1 MSAVEVLLTVGKMD
15 ASLALLTTKDHHV
28 IELPTM
34 LLPENVKAGSIVK
47 MQVVQDVNEEEKER
61 SNFKN
66 VQAAILEKYGSS
78 RPSAPILKVINVTQT
93 GCILAWD
100 HLQLGSAKLKSLVL
114 YRQGVRSMVIPNP
127 FKVTTTKISGL
138 SIDSVYEFQLKLSTT
153 SGQFWSEKVKIHT
166 HKMTDMSGI
175 TVCLGPLDPLQKV
188 TPRQIA
194 HSLKTL
200 GARPLQ
206 DHVAIDTT
214 HFVCNDIENDDDPEL
229 LKAKNNNIPI
239 VRPEWIRACEVEKR
253 IVGVRGFY
261 LDADPSILSNYGFP
275 ELTDEQLQEKEVP
288 ALPNEES
295 EAQFVKDKL
304 DQVADESVKDAS
316 IEAVSE
322 NNDDETKKEQVK
334 ELETDS
340 QDNIEEP
347 IQEESKD
354 VPEGEPHDEFKNE
367 GAEELSEVK
376 DSIEQ
381 EIMADEKLV
390 EEQPKPAE
398 GVQVTED
405 VAPEEVSYVTEDVA
419 KPAEE
424 VTAGEEVNQPAEEVN
439 AATEEVAEPEEEV
452 AEPVEEAGPGREVTT
467 EEAELAEETTEP
479 AEETEPAKEATTEE
493 TEPAKEVTTEE
504 AEPAKEVTAE
514 ETEPAKEVTGEE
526 AEPAEEGNAPTEEV
540 TVSETKADED
550 EEPEE
555 VGSTNEDKTQVPV
568 IEVQDETPSPSPS
581 PAPAGKKKNKKK
593 KKGKRK

>member
-316 IEAVSE
+316 TEAVSE

-398 GVQVTED
+398 GDQATED
-405 VAPEEVSYVTEDVA
+405 AAPEEVSYVTEDVA

-439 AATEEVAEPEEEV
+439 AATEEVAEP
-452 AEPVEEAGPGREVTT
+452 VEEAGPGR
-467 EEAELAEETTEP
+467 
-479 AEETEPAKEATTEE
+479 
-493 TEPAKEVTTEE
+493 EVTTEE

-514 ETEPAKEVTGEE
+514 EAEPAEETEPAKEVPGEE

>member
-316 IEAVSE
+316 TEAVSE

-367 GAEELSEVK
+367 GTEELSEVK

-452 AEPVEEAGPGREVTT
+452 AEPVEEAEPNEEVAEPDEEAGPGREVTT
-467 EEAELAEETTEP
+467 EEAELAEEATEP
-479 AEETEPAKEATTEE
+479 AEETEPAKE
-493 TEPAKEVTTEE
+493 VITEE

-514 ETEPAKEVTGEE
+514 EAEPAEE
-526 AEPAEEGNAPTEEV
+526 TEPAEEGNASAEEV

>member
-1 MSAVEVLLTVGKMD
+1 MD

-316 IEAVSE
+316 TEAVSE

-367 GAEELSEVK
+367 GTEELSEVK

-424 VTAGEEVNQPAEEVN
+424 VTAVEEVNQPAEEVN

-467 EEAELAEETTEP
+467 EEAELAEEATES
-479 AEETEPAKEATTEE
+479 AEE

-514 ETEPAKEVTGEE
+514 EAEPAEE
-526 AEPAEEGNAPTEEV
+526 TEPAEEGNASAEEV

-550 EEPEE
+550 EESEE